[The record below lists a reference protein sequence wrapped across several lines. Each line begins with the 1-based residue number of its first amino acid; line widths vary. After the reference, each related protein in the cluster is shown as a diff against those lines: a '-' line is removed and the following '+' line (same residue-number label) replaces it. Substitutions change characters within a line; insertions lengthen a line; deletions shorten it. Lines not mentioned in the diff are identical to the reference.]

1 MQYSAFP
8 PIDGQPRNR
17 AILQLWAFGSSPEW
31 EDQIVKPALHLRLS
45 QQLALTPQL
54 QQAIRLLQLSSV
66 ELETEL
72 REALESN
79 PLLELSEPDEQDGD
93 GQVISPIE
101 MNGSGSAETA
111 SNGSDERGN
120 DDRSSHETHEDLP
133 YDEPMDLGL
142 ERSDYGGGPM
152 PEDVDGMESQ
162 DQETEDLRDH
172 LLWQLNLT
180 PLSPRDRAIGATII
194 EAIDDDGYLHEANEV
209 LQGNLVDIFHVDVDE
224 VEAMRH
230 RIQHFDPIGIASRN
244 LSECL
249 RVQLDAFDQAVPG
262 CATAR
267 ALVSEHLE
275 TLARNDR
282 ARLCKVLQTDS
293 EDLDAAIA
301 LIRSLDPKPGA
312 QINPG
317 KTEFVAPDAYAHKH
331 GGRWIVSLSPNCQP
345 KLAINQHYSGL
356 IARARRDDAN
366 YLRGQLQEAR
376 WLIKSLQTRA
386 DTMLKVAT
394 AIVRAQSAFLDFG
407 AEAMR
412 PLVLRDIAEEI
423 GMHESTVSRV
433 TTRKYL
439 HTPRGTFE
447 FKYFFSS
454 GVSTVDGGAASA
466 TAIQAMIR
474 KLIGDEMHAR
484 PMSDQALAAELNK
497 RGIEVAR
504 RTVAKY
510 REALNIPSSNDRS
523 RLG

>member
-1 MQYSAFP
+1 
-8 PIDGQPRNR
+8 
-17 AILQLWAFGSSPEW
+17 
-31 EDQIVKPALHLRLS
+31 
-45 QQLALTPQL
+45 LALTPQL

-79 PLLELSEPDEQDGD
+79 PLLELAESSEDGTF
-93 GQVISPIE
+93 GGEV
-101 MNGSGSAETA
+101 NGTAPAEINGAAEAPPTPTTEEHSAAE
-111 SNGSDERGN
+111 
-120 DDRSSHETHEDLP
+120 SHEELA
-133 YDEPMDLGL
+133 YDEPADLGL
-142 ERSDYGGGPM
+142 ERYDYGGGSA
-152 PEDVDGMESQ
+152 PEDSDGMESQ
-162 DQETEDLRDH
+162 DQESEDLRDH

-180 PLSPRDRAIGATII
+180 QLTARDRAIGATII
-194 EAIDDDGYLHEANEV
+194 EAIDDDGYLHEDNEV
-209 LQGNLVDIFHVDVDE
+209 LRANLAEIHRVSVEE

-230 RIQHFDPIGIASRN
+230 RIQHFDPIGIASRS

-249 RVQLDAFDQAVPG
+249 RVQLDAFDPSVPG

-267 ALVSEHLE
+267 ILASEHLE
-275 TLARNDR
+275 ALARNDR
-282 ARLCKVLQTDS
+282 ARLCKQLQTDA

-345 KLAINQHYSGL
+345 KLAINQHYSNL
-356 IARARRDDAN
+356 IARARRDDAT
-366 YLRGQLQEAR
+366 YLRGHLQEAR

-394 AIVRAQSAFLDFG
+394 AIVRAQTAFLDFG

-423 GMHESTVSRV
+423 SMHESTVSRV

-474 KLIGDEMHAR
+474 KLIGEEV
-484 PMSDQALAAELNK
+484 PVKPLSDQALAAELNK

-523 RLG
+523 RFG

>member
-1 MQYSAFP
+1 MEAK
-8 PIDGQPRNR
+8 
-17 AILQLWAFGSSPEW
+17 
-31 EDQIVKPALHLRLS
+31 IVKPALHLRLS

-79 PLLELSEPDEQDGD
+79 PLLELAEPNDPDGD
-93 GQVISPIE
+93 GESDGAMPTQI
-101 MNGSGSAETA
+101 NGSVNGSADAAANETA
-111 SNGSDERGN
+111 GNGN
-120 DDRSSHETHEDLP
+120 DDAPGESREELP

-152 PEDVDGMESQ
+152 PDDIDGMESQ
-162 DQETEDLRDH
+162 DQEIEDLRDH

-180 PLSPRDRAIGATII
+180 HLSPRDRAIGATII
-194 EAIDDDGYLHEANEV
+194 EAIDDDGYLHESNEV
-209 LQGNLVDIFHVDVDE
+209 LQANLVDIHHVEVDE

-230 RIQHFDPIGIASRN
+230 RVQHFDPIGIASRC

-249 RVQLDAFDQAVPG
+249 RVQLDAFDPATPG
-262 CATAR
+262 CVTAR
-267 ALVSEHLE
+267 ALVNEHLE
-275 TLARNDR
+275 ALARNDR
-282 ARLCKVLQTDS
+282 ARLCKLLHTDA

-317 KTEFVAPDAYAHKH
+317 KTQFVSPDAYAHKH

-394 AIVRAQSAFLDFG
+394 AIVRAQSGFLDFG

-412 PLVLRDIAEEI
+412 PMVLRDIAEEI
-423 GMHESTVSRV
+423 SMHESTVSRV

-474 KLIGDEMHAR
+474 KLIGEEVHAR

>member
-1 MQYSAFP
+1 MPGHALP
-8 PIDGQPRNR
+8 LAGM
-17 AILQLWAFGSSPEW
+17 GSP
-31 EDQIVKPALHLRLS
+31 IVKPALHLRLS

-79 PLLELSEPDEQDGD
+79 PLLELAELGDEEGE
-93 GQVISPIE
+93 GESAAPNQV
-101 MNGSGSAETA
+101 NGSTETA
-111 SNGSDERGN
+111 TNGNGSDEAAPR
-120 DDRSSHETHEDLP
+120 ETHEDLP

-142 ERSDYGGGPM
+142 ERIDYGGGPA
-152 PEDVDGMESQ
+152 PDDGDGMESQ
-162 DQETEDLRDH
+162 DQEEEDLRDH

-180 PLSPRDRAIGATII
+180 PLSQRDRAIGATII
-194 EAIDDDGYLHEANEV
+194 EAIDDDGYLHESNEV
-209 LQGNLVDIFHVDVDE
+209 LQANLAEIHHVDIDE

-230 RIQHFDPIGIASRN
+230 RIQHFDPIGVASHS
-244 LSECL
+244 LIECL
-249 RVQLDAFDQAVPG
+249 RVQLDAFDPSVPG

-267 ALVSEHLE
+267 ILVNDHLE
-275 TLARNDR
+275 AIARNDR
-282 ARLCKVLQTDS
+282 VRLCKQLQTDA

-312 QINPG
+312 QVSPG

-331 GGRWIVSLSPNCQP
+331 NGRWVVSLSPNCQP

-356 IARARRDDAN
+356 IARARRDDAT
-366 YLRGQLQEAR
+366 YLRGHLQEAR

-394 AIVRAQSAFLDFG
+394 AIVRAQIGFLDFG

-423 GMHESTVSRV
+423 SMHESTVSRV

-474 KLIGDEMHAR
+474 KLIGEETPAR
-484 PMSDQALAAELNK
+484 PMSDQSLAAELNK

-523 RLG
+523 RLS

>member
-1 MQYSAFP
+1 M
-8 PIDGQPRNR
+8 
-17 AILQLWAFGSSPEW
+17 
-31 EDQIVKPALHLRLS
+31 KPALHLRVS

-79 PLLELSEPDEQDGD
+79 PLLELAEDDTDGGAAD
-93 GQVISPIE
+93 QAPASAEHLAAQAESGAASDNDNDNAGSGEDGGQVRE
-101 MNGSGSAETA
+101 ELDYA
-111 SNGSDERGN
+111 
-120 DDRSSHETHEDLP
+120 
-133 YDEPMDLGL
+133 EPMDLGL
-142 ERSDYGGGPM
+142 ERYDYGGPTRFDG
-152 PEDVDGMESQ
+152 DADGMEAQ
-162 DQETEDLRDH
+162 DQDPEDLRDH

-180 PLSPRDRAIGATII
+180 PLSARDRAIGATII
-194 EAIDDDGYLHEANEV
+194 EAIDDDGYLHESNETLQQNLADFQQAN
-209 LQGNLVDIFHVDVDE
+209 LDE
-224 VEAMRH
+224 IEAVRH
-230 RIQHFDPIGIASRN
+230 RIQHFDPIGVASRC

-249 RVQLDAFDQAVPG
+249 CVQLDATDPATPSH
-262 CATAR
+262 ATAR
-267 ALVSEHLE
+267 AIVRDHLE

-282 ARLCKVLQTDS
+282 TRLCRQLHTDA
-293 EDLDAAIA
+293 ENLDIAIA

-312 QINPG
+312 QID
-317 KTEFVAPDAYAHKH
+317 TRRIEFVAPDAYANKH
-331 GGRWIVSLSPNCQP
+331 DGRWGVSLSPNCQP
-345 KLAINQHYSGL
+345 RLGINQQYASL
-356 IARARRDDAN
+356 IARARRDDAS

-386 DTMLKVAT
+386 ETLLKVAG
-394 AIVRAQSAFLDFG
+394 AIVRAQTGFLEFG

-454 GVSTVDGGAASA
+454 GVSTIDGGAASA

-474 KLIGDEMHAR
+474 KLIEEETPR
-484 PMSDQALAAELNK
+484 KPMSDQALAVELNK

-510 REALNIPSSNDRS
+510 REALHIASSNERS

>member
-1 MQYSAFP
+1 
-8 PIDGQPRNR
+8 
-17 AILQLWAFGSSPEW
+17 
-31 EDQIVKPALHLRLS
+31 VKPALHLRLS

-79 PLLELSEPDEQDGD
+79 PLLELAEPGEDEIDGEAPAPT
-93 GQVISPIE
+93 QI
-101 MNGSGSAETA
+101 NGSGETA
-111 SNGSDERGN
+111 VNGNGSDEAAR
-120 DDRSSHETHEDLP
+120 ETHEDLP

-142 ERSDYGGGPM
+142 ERIDYGGGSA
-152 PEDVDGMESQ
+152 PEDADGMESQ
-162 DQETEDLRDH
+162 DQEQEDLRDH

-194 EAIDDDGYLHEANEV
+194 EAIDDDGYLHESNEV
-209 LQGNLVDIFHVDVDE
+209 LQTNLAEIHHVDVDE

-230 RIQHFDPIGIASRN
+230 RIQHFDPIGVASRN

-249 RVQLDAFDQAVPG
+249 RVQLDAFDPSVPG
-262 CATAR
+262 CTTAR
-267 ALVSEHLE
+267 ILVNEHLE
-275 TLARNDR
+275 AIARNDR
-282 ARLCKVLQTDS
+282 ARLCKALQTDS
-293 EDLDAAIA
+293 DDLDAAIA

-312 QINPG
+312 QVSPG
-317 KTEFVAPDAYAHKH
+317 KAEFVAPDAYAHKH
-331 GGRWIVSLSPNCQP
+331 NGRWIVSLSPNCQP
-345 KLAINQHYSGL
+345 KLAINQHYSNL
-356 IARARRDDAN
+356 IARARRDDAS
-366 YLRGQLQEAR
+366 YLRGHLQEAR

-394 AIVRAQSAFLDFG
+394 AIVRAQIGFLDFG

-423 GMHESTVSRV
+423 SMHESTVSRV

-474 KLIGDEMHAR
+474 KLIGEETPAR
-484 PMSDQALAAELNK
+484 PMSDQSLAAELNK

-523 RLG
+523 RLS

>member
-1 MQYSAFP
+1 M
-8 PIDGQPRNR
+8 
-17 AILQLWAFGSSPEW
+17 
-31 EDQIVKPALHLRLS
+31 KPALHLRLN

-66 ELETEL
+66 ELEIEL
-72 REALESN
+72 RLALESN
-79 PLLELSEPDEQDGD
+79 PLLELEEADEEGNVAEPNGTETETPEAANGEEAPATN
-93 GQVISPIE
+93 VEEIEYAEPID
-101 MNGSGSAETA
+101 M
-111 SNGSDERGN
+111 
-120 DDRSSHETHEDLP
+120 
-133 YDEPMDLGL
+133 GL
-142 ERSDYGGGPM
+142 DRSDYGSPL
-152 PEDVDGMESQ
+152 PEDADSMEPQ

-180 PLSPRDRAIGATII
+180 QLSPRDRAIGAAII
-194 EAIDDDGYLHEANEV
+194 EAIDDDGYLHETSET
-209 LQGNLVDIFHVDVDE
+209 LQQILAGMDYQAQIDE
-224 VEAMRH
+224 IEAMRH
-230 RIQHFDPIGIASRN
+230 RIQHFDPIGISSRT
-244 LSECL
+244 LAECL
-249 RVQLDAFDQAVPG
+249 RVQLDAFDPATPG
-262 CATAR
+262 WATAR
-267 ALVSEHLE
+267 VLVSEHLE
-275 TLARNDR
+275 VLARNDR
-282 ARLCKVLQTDS
+282 ARLCKQLHTEM

-312 QINPG
+312 QINPS
-317 KTEFVAPDAYAHKH
+317 KTEFVAPDAYAFRTS
-331 GGRWIVSLSPNCQP
+331 GRWVVSLSPGCQP
-345 KLAINQHYSGL
+345 KLAINQHYSSL
-356 IARARRDDAN
+356 IARARRDDAT
-366 YLRGQLQEAR
+366 YLRGQMQEAR

-386 DTMLKVAT
+386 ETLLKVAT
-394 AIVRAQSAFLDFG
+394 AIVRAQSAFLEFG

-454 GVSTVDGGAASA
+454 GVATVDGGAASA

-474 KLIGDEMHAR
+474 KLIDEETPVK
-484 PMSDQALAAELNK
+484 PMSDQALAVELNR

-510 REALNIPSSNDRS
+510 REALHIPSSNERS

>member
-1 MQYSAFP
+1 
-8 PIDGQPRNR
+8 
-17 AILQLWAFGSSPEW
+17 
-31 EDQIVKPALHLRLS
+31 VKPALHLRLS

-54 QQAIRLLQLSSV
+54 QQAIRLLQLSSI

-79 PLLELSEPDEQDGD
+79 PLLELAENP
-93 GQVISPIE
+93 GQEESFE
-101 MNGSGSAETA
+101 ANGEAPAAEA
-111 SNGSDERGN
+111 NGT
-120 DDRSSHETHEDLP
+120 ETPAEETRTEVREELP
-133 YDEPMDLGL
+133 YEEPMDMGL
-142 ERSDYGGGPM
+142 DRYDYGNGP
-152 PEDVDGMESQ
+152 PPDDADGMESQ
-162 DQETEDLRDH
+162 DPEAEDLRDH

-194 EAIDDDGYLHEANEV
+194 EAIDDDGYLHESSEV
-209 LQGNLVDIFHVDVDE
+209 LRGILADIHHVTVEE

-230 RIQHFDPIGIASRN
+230 RIQHFDPIGVASRS

-249 RVQLDAFDQAVPG
+249 RVQLETFDPATPG
-262 CATAR
+262 RATALTL
-267 ALVSEHLE
+267 ANEHLE
-275 TLARNDR
+275 VLARNDR
-282 ARLCKVLQTDS
+282 AKLCKQLHTTA
-293 EDLDAAIA
+293 EDVDLAIA

-312 QINPG
+312 QVNPS
-317 KTEFVAPDAYAHKH
+317 KTEFAAPDAYVHKH
-331 GGRWIVSLSPNCQP
+331 SGRWVVTLSPNCQP
-345 KLAINQHYSGL
+345 KLAINTHYSGL
-356 IARARRDDAN
+356 IARARRDDAS

-386 DTMLKVAT
+386 ETMLKVAT
-394 AIVRAQSAFLDFG
+394 AIVRAQSAFLDYG

-412 PLVLRDIAEEI
+412 PLVLRDIADEI

-474 KLIGDEMHAR
+474 KLIGEET
-484 PMSDQALAAELNK
+484 PQKPLSDQALAAELNR

-523 RLG
+523 RLA